1 MCIYGGREG
10 GSAAHDVA
18 SGEWRYPVSQVLAQM
33 MMMVASLVIVLEV
46 LSQGAAAYTAS
57 LTTVVTSYAAAY
69 AYSVTKYHAAAA
81 AGRRTARSTFESTH
95 EALAYFSAAT
105 VRQVQPEPSP
115 GRASPLHSPTAGVL
129 YLLLFSH
136 LA

>member
-1 MCIYGGREG
+1 MYLWREG

-33 MMMVASLVIVLEV
+33 MMVAASLVIVLEV

-57 LTTVVTSYAAAY
+57 LTTVGTSYAAAY
-69 AYSVTKYHAAAA
+69 AYSVTKYHAAA

-115 GRASPLHSPTAGVL
+115 GRASPLHSPNAGVL
-129 YLLLFSH
+129 YLLLFSD

>member
-1 MCIYGGREG
+1 MYLWREG

-33 MMMVASLVIVLEV
+33 MIVASLVIVLEV

-57 LTTVVTSYAAAY
+57 LTTTVVTSYAAAY
-69 AYSVTKYHAAAA
+69 ACSVTNYHAAAAA

-115 GRASPLHSPTAGVL
+115 GRASPLHSPNAGVL
-129 YLLLFSH
+129 YLFVFSD

>member
-1 MCIYGGREG
+1 MYLGREG

-33 MMMVASLVIVLEV
+33 MMMAASLVIVLEV

-57 LTTVVTSYAAAY
+57 LTTVVGTSYAAAY
-69 AYSVTKYHAAAA
+69 AYSVTKYHAAA

-115 GRASPLHSPTAGVL
+115 GRASPLHSPNAGVL
-129 YLLLFSH
+129 YLFFRI
-136 LA
+136 